1 MNTSA
6 PTRGR
11 IFVIAA
17 FSLSCFGLLLFFWL
31 AFGGPIPLKP
41 QGYRV
46 QVAFTDAA
54 TLADQADVRTA
65 GVSIGKV
72 VSKELVPGGDTGSA
86 GTGKTLATIELKSRF
101 APLRSDARAILRQ
114 KTLLGETYV
123 ELETGSAGAPAL
135 AEGSRLGDAR
145 VAQAVEF
152 DELLR
157 VFDEPTRKA
166 FREWQASLAKAG
178 AGRGR
183 DLNDAL
189 GSLQPFTENARD
201 VVDVLDDRRTALR
214 NLVLNAG
221 KTFEEI
227 TRSEEALST
236 LVQRN
241 GELFGELAERRE
253 ALAESIRILPTF
265 LDETKATL
273 ARVGAF
279 SLNAEPLLRDLDP
292 VLDDLQPTLA
302 SLHEVAPDLE
312 NLFDNLDPLIDA
324 GDDGLPALS
333 RTLRG
338 LDPTLAAAG
347 PFLRQVNPFLRF
359 LELNQVR
366 LGDFM
371 SVPPSTLGGIR
382 STVPNSKSNGHVLP
396 QMIVT
401 GPETLPSLTRGAGER
416 GNAYPAPNI
425 RPDPGAQILPSFDCA
440 RSGEKAPTNTP
451 GCKVQGPLPSG
462 GGVSQ
467 SYPQVREGGTG
478 GTLP

>member
-1 MNTSA
+1 VSTSS
-6 PTRGR
+6 PTPGR

-17 FSLSCFGLLLFFWL
+17 FALSCFGLLLFFWL

-72 VSKELVPGGDTGSA
+72 VKKELAPGGNA
-86 GTGKTLATIELKSRF
+86 TLATIELKSRY

-123 ELETGSAGAPAL
+123 ELTTGSAGAPAL
-135 AEGSRLGDAR
+135 KEGSRLNDGQ

-152 DELLR
+152 DELLQI
-157 VFDEPTRKA
+157 FDKPTRTA
-166 FREWQASLAKAG
+166 FREWQASLAQAG
-178 AGRGR
+178 AGRGD

-201 VVDVLDDRRTALR
+201 VVDVLDDRRSALR
-214 NLVLNAG
+214 DLVHNAG
-221 KTFEEI
+221 KTFEEV
-227 TRSEEALST
+227 TRDEEALST

-241 GELFGELAERRE
+241 SELFGELARRRD
-253 ALAESIRILPTF
+253 ALAQSIRILPTF
-265 LDETKATL
+265 LAETRATL
-273 ARVGAF
+273 ARVGTF
-279 SLNAEPLLRDLDP
+279 SRDAEPLLRDLDP

-324 GDDGLPALS
+324 GDEGLPALS

-366 LGDFM
+366 IADFM
-371 SVPPSTLGGIR
+371 AVPASTLGGIR
-382 STVPNSKSNGHVLP
+382 ATVPGSKSNGHVLP

-401 GPETLPSLTRGAGER
+401 GPETLPALTRGAGDR
-416 GNAYPAPNI
+416 GNAYPAANV
-425 RPDPGAQILPSFDCA
+425 RPDPNAQILPSFDCG

-451 GCKVQGPLPSG
+451 GCKVQGPLPFG
-462 GGVSQ
+462 DLRQ
-467 SYPQVREGGTG
+467 YYPQVREAGTG

>member
-1 MNTSA
+1 MNTSS
-6 PTRGR
+6 PTAGR

-54 TLADQADVRTA
+54 TLAEQADVRTA

-72 VSKELVPGGDTGSA
+72 VKKELAPGGNSL
-86 GTGKTLATIELKSRF
+86 LATIELSSRY

-135 AEGSRLGDAR
+135 EEGSRLDDGR

-152 DELLR
+152 DELLSI
-157 VFDEPTRKA
+157 FDEPTRKA
-166 FREWQASLAKAG
+166 FRGWQASLAKAG
-178 AGRGR
+178 AGRGE

-201 VVDVLDDRRTALR
+201 VVRVLNTRREALR
-214 NLVLNAG
+214 NLVHNAG
-221 KTFEEI
+221 KTFEEV
-227 TRSEEALST
+227 TRDEEALST

-241 GELFGELAERRE
+241 SELFGELAERRD

-273 ARVGAF
+273 ARVGTF

-347 PFLRQVNPFLRF
+347 PFLRQVNPLLRF

-366 LGDFM
+366 MTDFM
-371 SVPPSTLGGIR
+371 STPAATLGGIR
-382 STVPNSKSNGHVLP
+382 STLPDSKSNGHVLP
-396 QMIVT
+396 QIIMA

-416 GNAYPAPNI
+416 GNAYPASNI
-425 RPDPGAQILPSFDCA
+425 RPDPQAQILPSFDCTRA
-440 RSGEKAPTNTP
+440 GGEKPPTNTP
-451 GCKVQGPLPSG
+451 GCKVQGPLPFG
-462 GGVSQ
+462 GLEQ
-467 SYPQVREGGTG
+467 YYPQVREGGTG

>member
-1 MNTSA
+1 MNTSS
-6 PTRGR
+6 PTPGR

-65 GVSIGKV
+65 GVTIGKV
-72 VSKELVPGGDTGSA
+72 VAKELAPGGNR
-86 GTGKTLATIELKSRF
+86 TLATIELKSRY

-123 ELETGSAGAPAL
+123 ELTTGSAGAPRARGGRAPGRRPGRAGGRVRRAAADL
-135 AEGSRLGDAR
+135 RRADAQGVPR
-145 VAQAVEF
+145 VAG
-152 DELLR
+152 
-157 VFDEPTRKA
+157 EPRAGGRRPRRATSTTRSA
-166 FREWQASLAKAG
+166 ACE
-178 AGRGR
+178 
-183 DLNDAL
+183 
-189 GSLQPFTENARD
+189 PFTENARD
-201 VVDVLDDRRTALR
+201 VVDVLDDRRAALR
-214 NLVLNAG
+214 NLVHNAG
-221 KTFEEI
+221 KTFEEV
-227 TRSEEALST
+227 TRDEEALST

-241 GELFGELAERRE
+241 SELFGELAERRD

-273 ARVGAF
+273 ARVGTF
-279 SLNAEPLLRDLDP
+279 SLNTEPLLRDLDP

-347 PFLRQVNPFLRF
+347 PFLRQVNPLLRF

-366 LGDFM
+366 RDGLHLDARA
-371 SVPPSTLGGIR
+371 TLGGIR
-382 STVPNSKSNGHVLP
+382 STVPGSKSNGHVLP

-401 GPETLPSLTRGAGER
+401 GAQTLPSLTRRPDNR
-416 GNAYPAPNI
+416 GNAYPAPNVAP
-425 RPDPGAQILPSFDCA
+425 RPGRADPAELRLQAVRREAADEHAGLQGRRG
-440 RSGEKAPTNTP
+440 RSRSAA
-451 GCKVQGPLPSG
+451 
-462 GGVSQ
+462 
-467 SYPQVREGGTG
+467 
-478 GTLP
+478 

>member
-1 MNTSA
+1 MNTSS

-11 IFVIAA
+11 ILVIAA

-41 QGYRV
+41 AGYRV
-46 QVAFTDAA
+46 QVVFTDAA

-72 VSKELVPGGDTGSA
+72 VKKELAPGGNR
-86 GTGKTLATIELKSRF
+86 TLTTLELKSRY

-123 ELETGSAGAPAL
+123 ELTTGTRGAAPLKEGARL
-135 AEGSRLGDAR
+135 ANGQ
-145 VAQAVEF
+145 VVPAVEF

-157 VFDEPTRKA
+157 VFDKPTRTA
-166 FREWQASLAKAG
+166 FQQWQASLALAG

-189 GSLQPFTENARD
+189 GSLAPFTENAQD
-201 VVDVLDDRRTALR
+201 VVDVLNTRREALR
-214 NLVLNAG
+214 NLVHNAG
-221 KTFEEI
+221 KTFEEV
-227 TRSEEALST
+227 TRDEEALST

-241 GELFGELAERRE
+241 SELFGELAERRE
-253 ALAESIRILPTF
+253 ALAETIKILPTF
-265 LDETKATL
+265 LDETKLTL
-273 ARVGAF
+273 ARVGTF
-279 SLNAEPLLRDLDP
+279 SQNTEPLLRDLDP

-312 NLFDNLDPLIDA
+312 HLFDNLDPLIDA
-324 GDDGLPALS
+324 GNDGLPALS

-347 PFLRQVNPFLRF
+347 PFLRQLNPFLRF
-359 LELNQVR
+359 LELNQVKVA
-366 LGDFM
+366 DFF

-382 STVPNSKSNGHVLP
+382 ATVPGSKSNGHVLP

-401 GPETLPSLTRGAGER
+401 GAETLPALSRSGDNR
-416 GNAYPAPNI
+416 GNAYLAPNA
-425 RPDPGAQILPSFDCA
+425 RPDPTAQTLPSFDCKQ
-440 RSGEKAPTNTP
+440 SGEKAPSNTP
-451 GCKVQGPLPSG
+451 GCKVAGPIPFGDL
-462 GGVSQ
+462 SQ
-467 SYPQVREGGTG
+467 YYPQVREAGPGGK
-478 GTLP
+478 LP